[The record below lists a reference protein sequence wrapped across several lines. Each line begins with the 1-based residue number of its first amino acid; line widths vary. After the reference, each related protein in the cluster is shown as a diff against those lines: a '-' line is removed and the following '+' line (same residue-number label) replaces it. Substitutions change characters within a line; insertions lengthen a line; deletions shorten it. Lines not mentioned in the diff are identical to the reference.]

1 MFDAIIS
8 LYESIA
14 PSVVVVLLLVGGVM
28 TTLKLLKGGAKEAA
42 MTAGM
47 FILAAIVALTFYQFA
62 PNLVNSVGDTVK
74 QVDGIGDVQKL
85 PE

>member
-1 MFDAIIS
+1 MFDAIIG
-8 LYESIA
+8 LYEAVA
-14 PSVVVVLLLVGGVM
+14 PSIIVVLLLVGGVM

-47 FILAAIVALTFYQFA
+47 FIIAAIVALTFYQFA
-62 PNLVNSVGDTVK
+62 PNLVNRVGDTVQ
-74 QVDGIGDVQKL
+74 QVDGISNVQDL